1 MPLLFKIIF
10 IKKYERIIILI
21 LFLVFMS
28 SATLAFYH
36 FGIEQGFFSESL
48 ACTTGDLSKTL
59 SKEEL
64 LEQLKQNRISCK
76 DVSFR
81 ILGFS
86 LAAINTIFSLVL
98 SVIFIMLFLNYEKN

>member
-1 MPLLFKIIF
+1 MKLITETIEDIEVLTEANTKGGKDYKI
-10 IKKYERIIILI
+10 KG
-21 LFLVFMS
+21 VFMQ
-28 SATLAFYH
+28 ADIKNRNGRVYPVA
-36 FGIEQGFFSESL
+36 
-48 ACTTGDLSKTL
+48 TL